1 MNTRV
6 TPNEIELA
14 VLCPTS
20 PITTNP
26 HLDTKVCKLVLHNV
40 HKHKS
45 IFIIKDFMKISYYRV
60 ANLMEFLSLV

>member
-26 HLDTKVCKLVLHNV
+26 HSDTKVCKHVFVMYINISLYLKN
-40 HKHKS
+40 
-45 IFIIKDFMKISYYRV
+45 FMKISYYRV
-60 ANLMEFLSLV
+60 ANLMEFLNLV